1 MSRYP
6 RLILGLAVLAL
17 AYWSLG
23 GFGRPEGPSRP
34 DAESAP
40 TADSTLES
48 SDAIGGPDDGVYL
61 GLTPAGQQGSH
72 PEILDR
78 IDDWEQVTID
88 RNESFYVALQRAG
101 LEHETI
107 MQVVGAA
114 EPHVDLRRVRRGD
127 TFSLARPDSVLE
139 AVRFDIDRE
148 RYLIIQRELEG
159 MRAEVAN
166 YAVDRVVRVAR
177 GEIQTNLF
185 DALNLNGADP
195 VLADQLAEILG
206 WNIDFFRDL
215 RVGDTFEVLYAEYRR
230 ADESVRDP
238 QVLAVHFVNQG
249 HEYRAYRFENDLG
262 LPAYYDQDGDS
273 LERQFL
279 RAPLKFTRISSNF
292 SHRRLHPVLK
302 SYRPHYGVDYVAPK
316 GTPIFATGDGTIIE
330 RHRDKA
336 SGNFVG
342 LRHGNGYESYYLHL
356 SRFVKGQRVGQKVK
370 QGDVIGYLG
379 DTGWATAPHLDYR
392 IKRNGKWVNP
402 RKLDLPPANPVG
414 DDDREAFSAE
424 VARLDEMVQEAP
436 ADVTNF
442 VLARTPANVGES
454 SATR

>member
-1 MSRYP
+1 MTRYP

-23 GFGRPEGPSRP
+23 GFGRPGTEPGPE
-34 DAESAP
+34 AESTP
-40 TADSTLES
+40 VADSTLTASE
-48 SDAIGGPDDGVYL
+48 AIGGPDDGAHL
-61 GLTPAGQQGSH
+61 GLTSDGSH

-78 IDDWEQVTID
+78 MDDWEEVSIG
-88 RNESFYVALQRAG
+88 RNESFYVALQRNG
-101 LEHETI
+101 LDHETI
-107 MQVVGAA
+107 MQVVDAA

-127 TFSLARPDSVLE
+127 TFSLARPDSLLQ

-148 RYLIIQRELEG
+148 RYLIIQRELEA
-159 MRAEVAN
+159 MRAEVAH
-166 YAVDRVVRVAR
+166 YPVDRVVRVAR
-177 GEIQTNLF
+177 GTIETNLF
-185 DALNLNGADP
+185 DALKLNGADP

-206 WNIDFFRDL
+206 WSIDFFRDL
-215 RVGDTFEVLYAEYRR
+215 RVGDEFEVLYAEHRR
-230 ADESVRDP
+230 EDESVRDP
-238 QVLAVHFVNQG
+238 QVLAVRFVNRG
-249 HEYRAYRFENDLG
+249 EEYRAYRFENDLG
-262 LPAYYDQDGDS
+262 LPAYYDETGDS

-302 SYRPHYGVDYVAPK
+302 RYRPHYGVDYVAPV

-330 RHRDKA
+330 RRRDNA

-370 QGDVIGYLG
+370 QGDVIGHLG
-379 DTGWATAPHLDYR
+379 GTGWATAPHLDYR

-402 RKLDLPPANPVG
+402 RKLDLPPADPVS
-414 DDDREAFSAE
+414 DERREEFAA
-424 VARLDEMVQEAP
+424 VRQRLERMIEQAP
-436 ADVTNF
+436 ADVPNF
-442 VLARTPANVGES
+442 VLARTPARTAES
-454 SATR
+454 VSASR